1 MDPGSVWG
9 WDWSWGSG
17 RVSGVHGRA
26 RPAQEPGGGAES
38 VGGGGGSAVG
48 SAGGSARGSAAGVHL
63 EVARMLTSTR
73 EPGTHPRTPQRPGRT
88 RRRSGAASETRG
100 TRDGG
105 GRRAERE
112 GGAPARARLRPG
124 RRLAVP
130 AGGRERAGS
139 RHAEAA
145 PVGAAA
151 VAAVAAIAAV
161 HRVVTHASSEARAS
175 RVPPEA
181 PRCAWKPSRARFFQR
196 LVFVENGRDGSKLV
210 ASNPGTQIE
219 FELVDRSVRSVPHRR
234 EESRREKPPV
244 DGFGLVAPRV
254 SRRRTPVD
262 VARATT
268 DDAPRRRRRPR
279 RV

>member
-1 MDPGSVWG
+1 M
-9 WDWSWGSG
+9 
-17 RVSGVHGRA
+17 
-26 RPAQEPGGGAES
+26 
-38 VGGGGGSAVG
+38 
-48 SAGGSARGSAAGVHL
+48 
-63 EVARMLTSTR
+63 
-73 EPGTHPRTPQRPGRT
+73 
-88 RRRSGAASETRG
+88 
-100 TRDGG
+100 
-105 GRRAERE
+105 
-112 GGAPARARLRPG
+112 
-124 RRLAVP
+124 AVP

-181 PRCAWKPSRARFFQR
+181 PRCAWKPSRACFFQR

-244 DGFGLVAPRV
+244 DGFGRVAPRV